1 MFVIDPMARTPI
13 YEQLIRQT
21 EQLLLC
27 GALRP
32 GDALPSVRALS
43 MQLSINPNTVQRA
56 YADLCQSGLVISI
69 PKKGCFIANQARERL
84 TARTQ
89 DRLFAFA
96 ENVRE
101 LRLTDVTADTLH
113 TIIDR
118 VYTEG
123 GEQDAVHQEFA

>member
-1 MFVIDPMARTPI
+1 MFMIDPLANTPI
-13 YEQLIRQT
+13 YEQLTTQV
-21 EQLLLC
+21 EKLLLC

-43 MQLSINPNTVQRA
+43 TRLSINPNTVQRA
-56 YADLCQSGLVISI
+56 YSDLCQSGLVISI

-84 TARTQ
+84 TAQTQ
-89 DRLFAFA
+89 DRLRAFA
-96 ENVRE
+96 ETVRE
-101 LRLTDVTADTLH
+101 LRLADVTADTLH

>member
-1 MFVIDPMARTPI
+1 MFRIDAMSRTPI
-13 YEQLIRQT
+13 YEQLIDQT
-21 EQLLLC
+21 EKLLLL
-27 GALRP
+27 GVLRA
-32 GDALPSVRALS
+32 DDQLPSVRALS
-43 MQLSINPNTVQRA
+43 TRLSINPNTVQRA
-56 YADLCQSGLVISI
+56 YSDLCQSGLVISI

-84 TARTQ
+84 TAQTQ
-89 DRLFAFA
+89 DRLRAFA
-96 ENVRE
+96 ETVRE